1 MLRVNSENN
10 SKKVNKIF
18 GKKRERK
25 FKCDKCSYAAMS
37 EKTLNEHIKIHKTT
51 KDYQCE
57 HCDFATNTREKLR
70 KDFENILEFG
80 PDYINLVSS
89 LTSGMIWVS

>member
-1 MLRVNSENN
+1 MNSDNN
-10 SKKVNKIF
+10 SKKDNKNS

-25 FKCDKCSYAAMS
+25 FKCDECSYAAIS
-37 EKTLNEHIKIHKTT
+37 EYRLNEHKQIHKAT

-70 KDFENILEFG
+70 KDFENIIEF
-80 PDYINLVSS
+80 
-89 LTSGMIWVS
+89 